1 MVQLPLCFKASATQS
16 GTTTGTFGLNGPYC
30 IERVSLP
37 SLSLSLSLS
46 LCLSHS
52 FREPY
57 LSSYKLIAL
66 YAENVVRC

>member
-37 SLSLSLSLS
+37 SLSLSLF
-46 LCLSHS
+46 LSHS

>member
-46 LCLSHS
+46 LALS
-52 FREPY
+52 
-57 LSSYKLIAL
+57 LSLFFSLTLFWNLTSA
-66 YAENVVRC
+66 VTS